1 MTRAQSKGKCVV
13 WLGTQLS
20 NRPLFFAEPTI
31 KSDNYLDMLQQYAMP
46 QIQVK
51 NDVIFKQDGAPP
63 HWGTIVRDYLD
74 ETFPKQWI
82 GRDGGDEWRAWP
94 PRSPDLTPHDVY
106 LWGYL
111 VLGPAFAIPEVRGH
125 NYAGNL

>member
-1 MTRAQSKGKCVV
+1 
-13 WLGTQLS
+13 
-20 NRPLFFAEPTI
+20 
-31 KSDNYLDMLQQYAMP
+31 MLQQYAMP

-94 PRSPDLTPHDVY
+94 PRSPDLTPLDFY

-111 VLGPAFAIPEVRGH
+111 KEVVFSVKVRDVHHLMDRIEEAVATVTPEVLTNVCRELEYRLDVCRGINGGH
-125 NYAGNL
+125 IEVY